1 MTDFVLLVLHAYL
14 QRNFC
19 QVITVVQNKM
29 KVVEQAKG
37 KLWSKTSS
45 GTIS

>member
-37 KLWSKTSS
+37 WSKTSS